1 MEYKIAVVVSIF
13 IILAILTKLTDRNN
27 QNPYNRR

>member
-13 IILAILTKLTDRNN
+13 IILAVLNKLTDRNN
-27 QNPYNRR
+27 KNPYNRR